1 MSRLFRTTNNGV
13 LIMSDVTLGQIP
25 GPYHK
30 RDAIHIAV
38 IPIEAG
44 EVLKPGQRVVLNQ
57 DKKAIATQSR
67 WDSTGI
73 VDPFLDREVRKGE
86 MFWLVLRQNT
96 VTGMRHHW
104 YHAEFRDHKD
114 TPSMTPDIEA
124 HVAFV
129 ESCADEA
136 GLDFDELMEAADRF
150 LKDGSYLSEGGRW
163 EGHYLPEEFWTHYG
177 AIRGV
182 VVPENERESFF
193 SCSC

>member
-57 DKKAIATQSR
+57 YKKAIATQSR

-136 GLDFDELMEAADRF
+136 GLDFDELMEAVGKATTF
-150 LKDGSYLSEGGRW
+150 LRSFGPTTELSAVWSFPKMNVRASS
-163 EGHYLPEEFWTHYG
+163 P
-177 AIRGV
+177 
-182 VVPENERESFF
+182 VPARTTIL
-193 SCSC
+193 